1 MKINKRIWSR
11 WRIALLILVGL
22 GAIAA
27 QWLFGALFVSGY
39 VLR

>member
-22 GAIAA
+22 VAIAVL
-27 QWLFGALFVSGY
+27 WLFGALFVSGY